1 MDGRRIRESLLQNPH
16 DCLVLDDALLD
27 SALRESGAGFLAGD
41 IFRDTPHLFSRASV
55 FIDHASA
62 EAMRGV
68 VRAVERVVA
77 LPAYTAVALADA
89 AECARVAPIS
99 RGAFLGYDF
108 HLAADG
114 PQLIEINTNAGGGL
128 LNTLLRRSQRACCSD
143 VLPALALEPPDAAK
157 AFVGMLRDEYALVR
171 GAAAELTSIA
181 IVDDDPE
188 AQYLY
193 PEFQLFQRLFQA
205 SGLRARICDAAA
217 LTLRDGKLWA
227 EELAVDL
234 VYNRSTDFAL
244 TDPRHLAL
252 ATAYREGV
260 AVVTPHPRAHA
271 LYADKRRLCILSD
284 AAALDALGV
293 APEDRDLLLRH
304 IPQTRLVDKAA
315 RDALWAERKHL
326 FFKPWAGYGSKAA
339 YRGDKLTR
347 RVFEEQVLAAP
358 YVAQRLV
365 PPSSRIVRAGQDAA
379 VTLKVDVRNFAYA
392 GTVQLVCARLYE
404 GQTTN
409 FRTAGGG
416 FAPVFEIRG

>member
-1 MDGRRIRESLLQNPH
+1 MDGRQIRESLLENPH

-41 IFRDTPHLFSRASV
+41 IFRNTPHLFSRASV

-77 LPAYTAVALADA
+77 LPAYTELALADA

-108 HLAADG
+108 HLSSDG

-128 LNTLLRRSQRACCSD
+128 LNTLLRRSQRACCSE
-143 VLPALALEPPDAAK
+143 VLPALAPEPPDAAK
-157 AFVGMLRDEYALVR
+157 AFVSILREEYALVR
-171 GAAAELTSIA
+171 GSGAELSSIA
-181 IVDDDPE
+181 IVDDAPE
-188 AQYLY
+188 DQYLF

-205 SGLRARICDAAA
+205 SGLRSRICDAAA
-217 LTLRDGKLWA
+217 LSLREGKLWA
-227 EELAVDL
+227 EDMAVDL
-234 VYNRSTDFAL
+234 VYNRSTDIAL

-252 ATAYREGV
+252 AIAYRDGL

-271 LYADKRRLCILSD
+271 LYADKRRLCTLSD
-284 AAALDALGV
+284 ASALAALGV
-293 APEDRDLLLRH
+293 SSDDANRLLKH
-304 IPQTRLVDKAA
+304 IPRTRLVDKAA
-315 RDALWAERKHL
+315 RDALWAERKQL
-326 FFKPWAGYGSKAA
+326 FFKPCAGYGSKAT

-347 RVFEEQVLAAP
+347 RVFEEQVLVAP

-392 GTVQLVCARLYE
+392 GGVQLVCARLYD

-416 FAPVFEIRG
+416 FAPVFEIRP